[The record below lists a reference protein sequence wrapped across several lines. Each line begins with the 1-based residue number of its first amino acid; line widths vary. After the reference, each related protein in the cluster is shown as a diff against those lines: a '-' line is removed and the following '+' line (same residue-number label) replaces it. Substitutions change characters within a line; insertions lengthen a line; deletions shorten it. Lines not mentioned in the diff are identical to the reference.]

1 MKRKNKLV
9 SSKEVLD
16 KAKISRATLNN
27 YIRMGILPKPILRK
41 PEDGEGSIRKMGYF
55 PREVLGRVEK
65 LKRLKSEGRRM
76 EEIVVRLGKTVG
88 KEQEGSSALSKSMS
102 RGMNEKSDL
111 SQGDIC
117 DNRMKLS
124 LDHMTYASYVL
135 NYDFE
140 IVWINSEAEKRF
152 FWNGVS
158 RIEGNERRNI
168 FRLLFNWEFHSRIQN
183 WKDLLGFHMSFV
195 KEKYAKTWIK
205 RLYSEISKSEVR
217 LLEDIYDKVP
227 DRSGESIEESY
238 VSMLMMDGT
247 TNAYRVFTISFREGR
262 LFSYVPII

>member
-9 SSKEVLD
+9 SSKEILD

-27 YIRMGILPKPILRK
+27 YIKMGILPKPILMK
-41 PEDGEGSIRKMGYF
+41 PEDGKGPIRKMGYF
-55 PREVLGRVEK
+55 PREALGRVEK

-88 KEQEGSSALSKSMS
+88 REREGSSTLSKSMS
-102 RGMNEKSDL
+102 RGKNETSDM

-117 DNRMKLS
+117 DKRMKLS
-124 LDHMTYASYVL
+124 LDHMTCASYVL

-140 IVWINSEAEKRF
+140 IVWINSEAEKRV

-158 RIEGNERRNI
+158 RIEGNEKRNV

-195 KEKYAKTWIK
+195 KEKYTKTWIK
-205 RLYSEISKSEVR
+205 RLYSGISKSEVK

-247 TNAYRVFTISFREGR
+247 TNAYRVFTISFSEGR
-262 LFSYVPII
+262 LFSYVPIL

>member
-27 YIRMGILPKPILRK
+27 YIKMGILPKPILRG
-41 PEDGEGSIRKMGYF
+41 PEDSDGSIRKMGYF
-55 PREVLGRVEK
+55 PREVLGRMEK
-65 LKRLKSEGRRM
+65 IKRLKSEGRRM

-88 KEQEGSSALSKSMS
+88 KRQEESSAFSKSVS
-102 RGMNEKSDL
+102 RGKNENSDM
-111 SQGDIC
+111 SHGDIS
-117 DNRMKLS
+117 DNEITLS

-135 NYDFE
+135 NYNFE
-140 IVWINSEAEKRF
+140 IVWINNEAEERV

-158 RIEGNERRNI
+158 RIEGNEGRNV
-168 FRLLFNWEFHSRIQN
+168 FRLLFNWEIHSRIQN
-183 WKDLLGFHMSFV
+183 WKDLLGFHMSFA

-205 RLYSEISKSEVR
+205 RLYSGISKSEMR
-217 LLEDIYDKVP
+217 LLENIYDKVP

-238 VSMLMMDGT
+238 VNLLMMDGT
-247 TNAYRVFTISFREGR
+247 TNSYRVFTISFREGR
-262 LFSYVPII
+262 LFSYVPIL